1 MQIMLNMPNFFL
13 SFVVFK
19 QIFFILVEVSF
30 IIWLG
35 IQMDLKVVLWQS
47 NPTSNP
53 TLNQLNPTLT
63 QVGVTW

>member
-1 MQIMLNMPNFFL
+1 MQIMLNIPIFFFHL
-13 SFVVFK
+13 FVSQ

-35 IQMDLKVVLWQS
+35 IQTDLKVVSWQP